1 MATSFAKVPPH
12 DIESEVALL
21 GSLMIDRHAMDKVA
35 DSLRP
40 EDFYKHEHATIFE
53 AMQDLFEKNTP
64 IDIVSVKNYLKE
76 RGKLDSSGGDEYL
89 VSMVNSVAT
98 AAHIPH
104 YADVVR
110 KKRILRSLIDT
121 SLMINELGYQEGGDV
136 EAMLDE
142 AERRIF
148 NIGQSALKQK
158 FVSVGEALGE
168 AWDRIDALHKG
179 DGALRGVPTGFA
191 DLDKLL
197 SGLQPSDLIIL
208 AARPSLGKTT
218 FALDIARNVAV
229 EKGIP
234 VGIFSLEMSTQQ
246 ITDRLIASTAEVD
259 LWKLRTGKLNTK
271 SDDFLRVQ
279 EALDKLSKAPIFIDD
294 AASNNIMEMRAM
306 ARRLKAEHGLGLII
320 VDYLQL
326 MEGRGKTESRVQE
339 VSEFSRSLKGL
350 AKELDVPIIAL
361 SQLSRL
367 VEQRHPPIPRLSD
380 LRESGSIE
388 QDADIVMFIYR
399 EDKAKRESTGRDNIA
414 EILVEKHRNGPTG
427 KVELYFNG
435 EKVKFMP
442 LEKYMGEPPSDI
454 HGGPI
459 PPPPPPPPTPNA

>member
-1 MATSFAKVPPH
+1 
-12 DIESEVALL
+12 
-21 GSLMIDRHAMDKVA
+21 MIDKHAMDKIA
-35 DSLRP
+35 DSVTA
-40 EDFYKHEHATIFE
+40 EDFYKREHTTIYE
-53 AMQDLFEKNTP
+53 VMQELFQKNVP
-64 IDIVSVKNYLKE
+64 IDVISVKNVLKE
-76 RGKLDSSGGDEYL
+76 RKQLEHIGGDEYL
-89 VSMVNSVAT
+89 VSIVNSVAT
-98 AAHIPH
+98 ATHIPH

-148 NIGQSALKQK
+148 NIGQSSLKQK
-158 FVSVGEALGE
+158 FVMVGDALSE
-168 AWDRIDALHKG
+168 AWERIDNLHKG
-179 DGALRGVPTGFA
+179 DGAMRGVPTGFP
-191 DLDKLL
+191 DMDKLL
-197 SGLQPSDLIIL
+197 SGLQSSDLIIL

-218 FALDIARNVAV
+218 FALDIARSVAV
-229 EKGIP
+229 DANIP

-259 LWKLRTGKLNTK
+259 LWKLRTGKLNPN
-271 SDDFLRVQ
+271 SDDFARIQ
-279 EALDKLSKAPIFIDD
+279 TALDKLSKAPIFIDD
-294 AASNNIMEMRAM
+294 AASNSIMEMRAM

-326 MEGRGKTESRVQE
+326 MEGRGKVESRVQE
-339 VSEFSRSLKGL
+339 VSEFSRSLKAL
-350 AKELDVPIIAL
+350 AKELDVPVLAL
-361 SQLSRL
+361 SQLSRM

-399 EDKAKRESTGRDNIA
+399 EDKAKQGQGGRENIA
-414 EILVEKHRNGPTG
+414 EILIEKHRNGPTG
-427 KVELYFNG
+427 KVELYFSG

-442 LEKYMGEPPSDI
+442 LEKHMGDVPTDF
-454 HGGPI
+454 HGGPV
-459 PPPPPPPPTPNA
+459 PPPPPPPPTPNS